1 MVLYRERVPF
11 AKTFEYKLTYMLTI
25 NPVERKTLLALSG
38 IFSLRMLGL
47 FMILPVFSIYATQ
60 LNSVTPFLVGIALG
74 VYGLTQALFQ
84 IPFGFASDRFGRKPL
99 IILGLLL
106 FALGSVIGA
115 CSDSIYGVIVG
126 RSLQGASAIGC
137 VIMALV
143 ADLIREEVRVR
154 AMAVIGITIGLSFAL
169 AMVLGPLLSQY
180 AGVRGIFWVTAAFSI
195 IAILMLIIF
204 VPTPAASL
212 QTSTTARSESI
223 PVLARIPKILV
234 HRELMPL
241 FWGVCVLHASLIAL
255 FLKIPIF
262 LQPIGF
268 SEGKTWQ
275 FYLPVFLGSL
285 VATAPC
291 LWVIEKKTYVKYGLT
306 SAVFLFG
313 MSELGIMIFCESGV
327 GLALSLWV
335 FFTAFNTLE
344 ASLPAL
350 VSQFAPM
357 ECKGTA
363 LGVYSSAQF
372 LGLFLGGILGG
383 WLDAK
388 YDMVGISGFCIIL
401 AVIWFMWNVQ
411 LILRE
416 VSDGKR
422 T

>member
-1 MVLYRERVPF
+1 M
-11 AKTFEYKLTYMLTI
+11 TTI
-25 NPVERKTLLALSG
+25 NLVERKTLLALSG

-47 FMILPVFSIYATQ
+47 FMILPVFSIYANQ
-60 LNSVTPFLVGIALG
+60 LNSVTPFLMGTALG
-74 VYGLTQALFQ
+74 IYGLTQALLQ

-99 IILGLLL
+99 IIFGLLL
-106 FALGSVIGA
+106 FALGSVIAA
-115 CSDSIYGVIVG
+115 CSNSIYGVIVG

-180 AGVRGIFWVTAAFSI
+180 AGVPGIFWITAVFSI
-195 IAILMLIIF
+195 LAIFMLIIF
-204 VPTPAASL
+204 VPTPERSL
-212 QTSTTARSESI
+212 QISETAGSESI

-234 HRELMPL
+234 HRELMPI
-241 FWGVCVLHASLIAL
+241 FFGVLVLHASLIAL

-262 LQPIGF
+262 LQAIGF

-291 LWVIEKKTYVKYGLT
+291 LWVMEKKTWVKYGLT

-313 MSELGIMIFCESGV
+313 MSELGIMIFFESGV

-357 ECKGTA
+357 GGKGTA

-388 YDMVGISGFCIIL
+388 YDMVGILWFCVIL
-401 AVIWFMWNVQ
+401 AIIWFMWNFQ

-416 VSDGKR
+416 VSHVKR

>member
-1 MVLYRERVPF
+1 M
-11 AKTFEYKLTYMLTI
+11 MTI

-47 FMILPVFSIYATQ
+47 FMILPFFSIYAKQ

-74 VYGLTQALFQ
+74 VYGLTQALLQ

-106 FALGSVIGA
+106 FALGSVVAA

-169 AMVLGPLLSQY
+169 AMVLGPLLSQLG
-180 AGVRGIFWVTAAFSI
+180 GVVSIFWSTAAFSI
-195 IAILMLIIF
+195 VAIFMLVVF
-204 VPTPAASL
+204 VPTPESTL
-212 QTSTTARSESI
+212 QKSATAESGSI
-223 PVLARIPKILV
+223 PVLARIPKMLV
-234 HRELMPL
+234 HRTLMPI
-241 FWGVCVLHASLIAL
+241 FFGVLVLHASLIAL

-262 LQPIGF
+262 VQALGF

-285 VATAPC
+285 LATAPC
-291 LWVIEKKTYVKYGLT
+291 LWVMEKKTWAKYGLT

-313 MSELGIMIFCESGV
+313 ISELGIMIYFESGV

-344 ASLPAL
+344 ASLPAF
-350 VSQFAPM
+350 VSQFAPVGS
-357 ECKGTA
+357 KGTA
-363 LGVYSSAQF
+363 LGIYSSAQF

-383 WLDAK
+383 WLDAE
-388 YDMVGISGFCIIL
+388 YGMVGILLFCIIL
-401 AVIWFMWNVQ
+401 AIIWFVWNFQ
-411 LILRE
+411 LILKGTL
-416 VSDGKR
+416 DGKR
-422 T
+422 TS